1 MKNKLYW
8 GMLPALAAFSACQK
22 EKTPAPEPFRE
33 ATVLEIAD
41 ARFTAVNSG
50 DSKTFRL
57 NVDGDYEVSVQN
69 GEWLT
74 TDPSDSSIT
83 VTVVGPLSDSEERT
97 ALVTLKSGKLEE
109 SIPVVLKKSA
119 AIDWKFK
126 EDYTEGGN
134 MATFDNTAFGFCT
147 ASFTH
152 EAGTSPLSGYGRVD
166 FASDAAFVKKMAD
179 GFTLE
184 SIFAVDELPSS
195 GFMSA
200 IGCLYNGGARL
211 GVSGKDSNG
220 RIVAELWAG
229 GKQVSLSSG
238 KGVRTGV
245 YHHAVLC
252 WDASAKMARLWVDS
266 EMVDSCKAE
275 TFSLPAAKTA
285 QWLCIGG
292 NCSKSDPDCA
302 WNGEIVLAKV
312 HDAVFDSAEV
322 ARRFAKVPQD
332 ATAHCTGLRKVSF
345 IPECAIA
352 DGSSFKLSADGLL
365 PSDRIALYGISTGS
379 CLDGE
384 CSISD
389 GVATINAAVGD
400 GAYRVDFT
408 RDNLTTPLGV
418 VEFRVSEPSCV
429 SRRPKVIAHRGVHNS
444 GAPENSLEGLRLAQ
458 QAGYYAS
465 ETDVW
470 LSADDSLMIN
480 HDGRIGGYDVQTTSY
495 ATLRTVK
502 LSNGETLPSLSEYLT
517 QAGKSESTMLI
528 IEIKDHSTTER
539 TLEATMAT
547 VQMVERMGLK
557 DKVEYIAF
565 SYDACLLIRQLD
577 PQATIG
583 FLSGNR
589 EPEIL
594 KEDGIDIMDYS
605 MSVMLNSKP
614 EFVDRGHKLGVE
626 TNIWTV
632 NDRATVMKCI
642 AVCADYITTDY
653 PELVEE
659 IADKLF

>member
-1 MKNKLYW
+1 M
-8 GMLPALAAFSACQK
+8 
-22 EKTPAPEPFRE
+22 
-33 ATVLEIAD
+33 LEIAD

-50 DSKTFRL
+50 DAKTFRL

-69 GEWLT
+69 GDWLS
-74 TDPSDSSIT
+74 TDPTDSSIT
-83 VTVVGPLSDSEERT
+83 VTITGPLSDGEDRT

-109 SIPVVLKKSA
+109 SIPVVLKKAA
-119 AIDWKFK
+119 AIDWQF
-126 EDYTEGGN
+126 EPDYAEGGN
-134 MATFDNTAFGFCT
+134 MATFVNGALGLCSG
-147 ASFTH
+147 SFTH
-152 EAGTSPLSGYGRVD
+152 EAGTSPLSGFGRVD
-166 FASDAAFVKKMAD
+166 FSADAAFVKKMAD

-184 SIFAVDELPSS
+184 SIFAADELPAT

-211 GVSGKDSNG
+211 GVRGKDSNG
-220 RIVAELWAG
+220 RIVADIWAG
-229 GKQVSLSSG
+229 GRQMSLSSG
-238 KGVRTGV
+238 KGVSTGS
-245 YHHAVLC
+245 YHHVALC
-252 WDASAKMARLWVDS
+252 WDAVDKMARLWVDG
-266 EMVDSCKAE
+266 EKVDSCKAE
-275 TFSLPAAKTA
+275 TFSLPSAKTA

-292 NCSKSDPDCA
+292 NCTKSDPECA
-302 WNGEIVLAKV
+302 WNGEIALAKV
-312 HDAVFDSAEV
+312 HDAVFDAAEV
-322 ARRFAKVPQD
+322 ARRFAKLPQE
-332 ATAHCTGLRKVSF
+332 AVAHCTGLRKVSF

-352 DGSSFKLSADGLL
+352 EGSSFKLSADGLL
-365 PSDRIALYGISTGS
+365 PSDRIELHNIGS
-379 CLDGE
+379 GSAVSGD
-384 CSISD
+384 CSIAD
-389 GVATINAAVGD
+389 GVATIKAALGD

-418 VEFRVSEPSCV
+418 VEFRLSEPSCV

-444 GAPENSLEGLRLAQ
+444 GAPENSIEALRLAQ

-480 HDGRIGGYDVQTTSY
+480 HDGKIGGYDVQTTAY

-517 QAGKSESTMLI
+517 QASKSAGTKLI
-528 IEIKDHSTTER
+528 IEIKDHSSTER
-539 TLEATMAT
+539 TLQATRAT
-547 VQMVERMGLK
+547 VKLVEKMGLK

-577 PQATIG
+577 PEATIG

-632 NDRATVMKCI
+632 NDRATIMKCI

-653 PELVEE
+653 PEVVEE

>member
-1 MKNKLYW
+1 M
-8 GMLPALAAFSACQK
+8 
-22 EKTPAPEPFRE
+22 
-33 ATVLEIAD
+33 LEIAD

-50 DSKTFRL
+50 DTKTFRL

-69 GEWLT
+69 GDWLS
-74 TDPSDSSIT
+74 TDPTDSSIT
-83 VTVVGPLSDSEERT
+83 VTITGPLSDSEDRT

-109 SIPVVLKKSA
+109 SIPVVLKKAA
-119 AIDWKFK
+119 AIDWQF
-126 EDYTEGGN
+126 EPDYAEGGN
-134 MATFDNTAFGFCT
+134 MATFDNGALGLCSG
-147 ASFTH
+147 SFTH
-152 EAGTSPLSGYGRVD
+152 EAGTSPLSGFGRVD
-166 FASDAAFVKKMAD
+166 FSADAAFVKKMAD

-184 SIFAVDELPSS
+184 SIFAADELPAT

-220 RIVAELWAG
+220 RIVADIWAG
-229 GKQVSLSSG
+229 GRQMSLSSG
-238 KGVRTGV
+238 KGVSTGS
-245 YHHAVLC
+245 YHHVALC
-252 WDASAKMARLWVDS
+252 WDAVDKMARLWVDG
-266 EMVDSCKAE
+266 EKVDSCKAE
-275 TFSLPAAKTA
+275 TFSLPSAKTA

-292 NCSKSDPDCA
+292 NCTKSDPECA
-302 WNGEIVLAKV
+302 WNGEIALAKV
-312 HDAVFDSAEV
+312 HDAVFDGAEV
-322 ARRFAKVPQD
+322 ARRFAKLPQE
-332 ATAHCTGLRKVSF
+332 AAAHCTGLRKVSF

-352 DGSSFKLSADGLL
+352 EGSSFKLSADGLL
-365 PSDRIALYGISTGS
+365 PSDRIELHNIGS
-379 CLDGE
+379 GSAVSGD
-384 CSISD
+384 CSIAD
-389 GVATINAAVGD
+389 GVATIKASLGD

-408 RDNLTTPLGV
+408 RDNLTTALGV
-418 VEFRVSEPSCV
+418 VEFRLSEPSCV

-444 GAPENSLEGLRLAQ
+444 GAPENSIEALRLAQ

-480 HDGRIGGYDVQTTSY
+480 HDGKIGGYDVQTTAY

-517 QAGKSESTMLI
+517 QADKSAGTKLI
-528 IEIKDHSTTER
+528 IEIKDHSSTER
-539 TLEATMAT
+539 TLQATRST
-547 VQMVERMGLK
+547 VKLVEKMGLK

-577 PQATIG
+577 PEATIG

-605 MSVMLNSKP
+605 ASVMLNSKP

-632 NDRATVMKCI
+632 NDRATIMKCI